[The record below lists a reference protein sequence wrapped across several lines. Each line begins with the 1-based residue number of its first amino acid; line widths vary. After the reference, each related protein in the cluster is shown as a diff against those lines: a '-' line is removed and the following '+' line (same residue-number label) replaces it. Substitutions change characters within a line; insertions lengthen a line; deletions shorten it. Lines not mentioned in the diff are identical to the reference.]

1 MHCSAVRSRVS
12 NGPTMC
18 CSTTANSPGFCARG
32 GGKGSD
38 CNGSPW
44 ASASTCAMRCRR
56 RLRVAPS
63 RSRSGS
69 RTCAGSMCST
79 GWCRRWSAARR
90 STRRSRSRSAPPS
103 RRVTGCGAASSAPR
117 RPVAPAG
124 CVPTAPCSWTSGRG
138 RSACARA
145 MSSSLDLS
153 GRARLALAV
162 CLVSSAAGLP
172 RLAVV
177 RQLAGGTAVP
187 LAAGVCALVALLA
200 ARLPL
205 GFAWGPAGSQ
215 RAVPEVARG
224 FAVGAACAAALIWQG
239 NDALLA
245 RLWRDDRA
253 ASLALLAGVAAWGG
267 AVATTRQRAL
277 LRWYGVA
284 AAAALL
290 PASLLIAVLRPTV
303 PASGFA
309 AAFVFFLV
317 ADTTVALV
325 TEELAFRRALVGPPD
340 SAGLGTLVLM
350 ALVFGLWHVV
360 QPGYGGAPL
369 GTLLGTALGG
379 FVAGCVYTLSGS
391 LTAAALYH
399 GLHNAPL
406 KALGGA
412 PIATGRGGL
421 ASGVALAGTGAL
433 PVALGWMVWRRG
445 GRASAGLSLP
455 GHAPRHQRQPP

>member
-1 MHCSAVRSRVS
+1 MHCSAV
-12 NGPTMC
+12 
-18 CSTTANSPGFCARG
+18 
-32 GGKGSD
+32 
-38 CNGSPW
+38 
-44 ASASTCAMRCRR
+44 
-56 RLRVAPS
+56 
-63 RSRSGS
+63 
-69 RTCAGSMCST
+69 
-79 GWCRRWSAARR
+79 
-90 STRRSRSRSAPPS
+90 PS
-103 RRVTGCGAASSAPR
+103 RRGPGCGAASSAPG
-117 RPVAPAG
+117 RPGGRAG
-124 CVPTAPCSWTSGRG
+124 CVPTAPCSWPSGRG

-284 AAAALL
+284 APAAPPPAGLL
-290 PASLLIAVLRPTV
+290 LSGLRPPLP
-303 PASGFA
+303 PARFA
-309 AAFVFFLV
+309 APVRFFPLGP
-317 ADTTVALV
+317 TT
-325 TEELAFRRALVGPPD
+325 
-340 SAGLGTLVLM
+340 
-350 ALVFGLWHVV
+350 
-360 QPGYGGAPL
+360 GAPL
-369 GTLLGTALGG
+369 T
-379 FVAGCVYTLSGS
+379 
-391 LTAAALYH
+391 
-399 GLHNAPL
+399 P
-406 KALGGA
+406 
-412 PIATGRGGL
+412 GR
-421 ASGVALAGTGAL
+421 AV
-433 PVALGWMVWRRG
+433 RRG
-445 GRASAGLSLP
+445 R
-455 GHAPRHQRQPP
+455 

>member
-1 MHCSAVRSRVS
+1 
-12 NGPTMC
+12 
-18 CSTTANSPGFCARG
+18 
-32 GGKGSD
+32 
-38 CNGSPW
+38 
-44 ASASTCAMRCRR
+44 
-56 RLRVAPS
+56 
-63 RSRSGS
+63 
-69 RTCAGSMCST
+69 
-79 GWCRRWSAARR
+79 
-90 STRRSRSRSAPPS
+90 
-103 RRVTGCGAASSAPR
+103 
-117 RPVAPAG
+117 
-124 CVPTAPCSWTSGRG
+124 
-138 RSACARA
+138 

-153 GRARLALAV
+153 WRARLALALA
-162 CLVSSAAGLP
+162 LVITAAGLP

-187 LAAGVCALVALLA
+187 LAAGLCALVALLA

-267 AVATTRQRAL
+267 AVAATRQRAL
-277 LRWYGVA
+277 LRWYAVA

-290 PASLLIAVLRPTV
+290 PAILLIAVLRPAV

-309 AAFVFFLV
+309 AAFVFFLA
-317 ADTTVALV
+317 ADTTVAFV

-340 SAGLGTLVLM
+340 SAGLGTL
-350 ALVFGLWHVV
+350 ALTAFVFGLWHAV
-360 QPGYGGAPL
+360 QPGYGAAPL

-379 FVAGCVYTLSGS
+379 FVAGCVYALSGS

-406 KALGGA
+406 KALGDE
-412 PIATGRGGL
+412 PIVTGRGGL
-421 ASGVALAGTGAL
+421 ASGVALAGTAAL
-433 PVALGWMVWRRG
+433 AVALGWMVWRRG
-445 GRASAGLSLP
+445 GRDPAGLS
-455 GHAPRHQRQPP
+455 

>member
-1 MHCSAVRSRVS
+1 
-12 NGPTMC
+12 
-18 CSTTANSPGFCARG
+18 
-32 GGKGSD
+32 
-38 CNGSPW
+38 
-44 ASASTCAMRCRR
+44 
-56 RLRVAPS
+56 
-63 RSRSGS
+63 
-69 RTCAGSMCST
+69 
-79 GWCRRWSAARR
+79 
-90 STRRSRSRSAPPS
+90 
-103 RRVTGCGAASSAPR
+103 
-117 RPVAPAG
+117 
-124 CVPTAPCSWTSGRG
+124 
-138 RSACARA
+138 

-153 GRARLALAV
+153 WRARLALAV
-162 CLVSSAAGLP
+162 CLVGSAAGLP
-172 RLAVV
+172 RLGVV

-187 LAAGVCALVALLA
+187 LAAGVCALIALLA

-317 ADTTVALV
+317 ADTMVALV

-340 SAGLGTLVLM
+340 SAGLGALALM

-421 ASGVALAGTGAL
+421 ASGVALAGTAAL
-433 PVALGWMVWRRG
+433 AVALGWMVWRRG
-445 GRASAGLSLP
+445 GRESAGLS
-455 GHAPRHQRQPP
+455 

>member
-1 MHCSAVRSRVS
+1 M
-12 NGPTMC
+12 P
-18 CSTTANSPGFCARG
+18 
-32 GGKGSD
+32 
-38 CNGSPW
+38 
-44 ASASTCAMRCRR
+44 CRR
-56 RLRVAPS
+56 RWRVA
-63 RSRSGS
+63 RSRSQSGFRRCGGS
-69 RTCAGSMCST
+69 TCST
-79 GWCRRWSAARR
+79 GWCRRWSAAPR
-90 STRRSRSRSAPPS
+90 STRRSRSASVRPSPSA
-103 RRVTGCGAASSAPR
+103 TGCGAASSAPPR
-117 RPVAPAG
+117 RAG
-124 CVPTAPCSWTSGRG
+124 PGASVPTARCSWTSGRG
-138 RSACARA
+138 RSAFAKG

-153 GRARLALAV
+153 WRARVVLALSLVITAAV
-162 CLVSSAAGLP
+162 LP
-172 RLAVV
+172 RLAAV

-215 RAVPEVARG
+215 RAAPEVARG

-325 TEELAFRRALVGPPD
+325 GPPD

-379 FVAGCVYTLSGS
+379 FVAGCVYVLSRS

-412 PIATGRGGL
+412 PIATGRAGL
-421 ASGVALAGTGAL
+421 ASGVALAGTAAL
-433 PVALGWMVWRRG
+433 AVALGWMVWRRG
-445 GRASAGLSLP
+445 GRESAGLT
-455 GHAPRHQRQPP
+455 

>member
-1 MHCSAVRSRVS
+1 MRFTSSGSRARPRRPRWAPRSRPPAGGETAARGTPRPAVSGSACCCARSTPCWAPYRFAPAWPSRTRSMHCSAGRSAVS

-18 CSTTANSPGFCARG
+18 CSTTASSPAFCAKG
-32 GGKGSD
+32 GGKASD

-44 ASASTCAMRCRR
+44 ASASTSAMPCRR
-56 RLRVAPS
+56 RWRVARS

-69 RTCAGSMCST
+69 RRCGGSTCST
-79 GWCRRWSAARR
+79 GWCRRWCPAA
-90 STRRSRSRSAPPS
+90 
-103 RRVTGCGAASSAPR
+103 V
-117 RPVAPAG
+117 
-124 CVPTAPCSWTSGRG
+124 
-138 RSACARA
+138 
-145 MSSSLDLS
+145 
-153 GRARLALAV
+153 
-162 CLVSSAAGLP
+162 LP
-172 RLAVV
+172 RLAAV

-187 LAAGVCALVALLA
+187 LAAGVCALIALLA

-205 GFAWGPAGSQ
+205 GFSWGPAGSE
-215 RAVPEVARG
+215 RAAPEVARG

-267 AVATTRQRAL
+267 AVAATRHRAL
-277 LRWYGVA
+277 VRWYGAA

-290 PASLLIAVLRPTV
+290 PVILLVVVLRPVV

-309 AAFVFFLV
+309 AAFIFFLV

-325 TEELAFRRALVGPPD
+325 TEELAFRRALVGPPE
-340 SAGLGTLVLM
+340 SAGLGALALM
-350 ALVFGLWHVV
+350 AVVFGLWHAV
-360 QPGYGGAPL
+360 QPGYGGDPL

-379 FVAGCVYTLSGS
+379 FVAGCVYVLSRS

-412 PIATGRGGL
+412 PIATGRAGL
-421 ASGVALAGTGAL
+421 ASGVALAGTAAL
-433 PVALGWMVWRRG
+433 AVALGWMVW
-445 GRASAGLSLP
+445 
-455 GHAPRHQRQPP
+455 

>member
-90 STRRSRSRSAPPS
+90 STRRSRSRSALPS

-187 LAAGVCALVALLA
+187 L
-200 ARLPL
+200 

-253 ASLALLAGVAAWGG
+253 ASLALLAGVAARGG

-421 ASGVALAGTGAL
+421 ASGVALALA
-433 PVALGWMVWRRG
+433 VALGWMVWRRG
-445 GRASAGLSLP
+445 GRDSAGLS
-455 GHAPRHQRQPP
+455 